1 MVYRLLNYTV
11 DGITQMYL
19 PNDEPYPLLTH
30 TIWYDKVQNVLRKH
44 VILAREQIKELCW
57 GKRNKQYRQLL
68 IKATKNGYLNRY
80 VVWENEAEEKAA
92 FTAYSLTDKNLGI
105 DKAYEPDKV
114 KLLEF
119 IAVNEFLIK
128 NPELYRDFRLFP
140 SNKTELVG
148 TIRLNNELQLGLWV
162 PKEVD
167 EIDDIDLL
175 EEEMGKYNLHGLLI
189 ITYLEK
195 VPLIEEWLGHLDIGE
210 ILVVDEENI
219 SDVYYLKDSIL
230 EALHEP
236 QTAEAEF

>member
-1 MVYRLLNYTV
+1 M
-11 DGITQMYL
+11 
-19 PNDEPYPLLTH
+19 
-30 TIWYDKVQNVLRKH
+30 
-44 VILAREQIKELCW
+44 
-57 GKRNKQYRQLL
+57 
-68 IKATKNGYLNRY
+68 
-80 VVWENEAEEKAA
+80 
-92 FTAYSLTDKNLGI
+92 
-105 DKAYEPDKV
+105 
-114 KLLEF
+114 
-119 IAVNEFLIK
+119 
-128 NPELYRDFRLFP
+128 FP

-175 EEEMGKYNLHGLLI
+175 EEEMGKYNLHGL

-230 EALHEP
+230 KLCTNHKLPKLNFNLKAFKISCNKCKYLL
-236 QTAEAEF
+236 F